1 LDAET
6 GLLRNTLAA
15 EERVSPATV
24 TQHLKLL
31 ELDQD
36 LQAHLL
42 NLTKESEVRRFSLN
56 QLTRLAGLP
65 LDDQKRRFADLSQPK
80 AAVSSS

>member
-6 GLLRNTLAA
+6 GLLRITLAA

-42 NLTKESEVRRFSLN
+42 NLTKASEVRRFSLN
-56 QLTRLAGLP
+56 HSATRGRTA
-65 LDDQKRRFADLSQPK
+65 
-80 AAVSSS
+80 SSSPYTAASGTSA